1 MFQITGLA
9 LYCLGH
15 ESNRDLITASQNVFW
30 YPIPFIL
37 NAPWSTLNIPSLL
50 LEFRF
55 PWSRV
60 TLSYPMLPSMPSA
73 PCWPYPSLYNDQAA
87 CGHVRQTFVFLG
99 SSLAYCP
106 YLPLTHT
113 ASLIL
118 FAVSSALGSFTSSPL
133 CFSREICFL
142 WFYWPY
148 TFSTIIQEWWTK
160 FSPQFWPYE
169 TVVISFNLSIKKKS

>member
-1 MFQITGLA
+1 MFQMTGLA

-30 YPIPFIL
+30 YPVPFIL

-99 SSLAYCP
+99 SFLAYCP

-113 ASLIL
+113 TSLI
-118 FAVSSALGSFTSSPL
+118 FFCCVFSFRVL
-133 CFSREICFL
+133 HL
-142 WFYWPY
+142 
-148 TFSTIIQEWWTK
+148 
-160 FSPQFWPYE
+160 FSPVFFKRDILFMILL
-169 TVVISFNLSIKKKS
+169 TVYFLYHYSGMMN